1 MKIYL
6 MPSTAGRYGGG
17 LNGNLKNL
25 VAIIQN
31 RLDSSGFI
39 SSFDEF
45 WLTIFYPPLYVLPGV
60 AGIENDFK
68 KVFETLPSS
77 FVNRRYKKIDVN
89 LKAFEFS
96 EHIDMP
102 DQKKYKHQFEVDE
115 QYRNLS
121 EIELAHIL
129 IDKYLEAGSIVK
141 SKLKKDDFFDFDAF
155 KNILTLLKSQISSN
169 FLEVE
174 NIKFSIKLKADTLK
188 RAIDLRDERSKL
200 DKVKDKRIRD
210 FRVYDFDLGTKAL
223 YPYAYQYC
231 EIFLNILKKKNLL
244 CPVYHHLYIQICKTM
259 DVCLERSFTYNHW
272 YINGLSII
280 DYDNYLAQ
288 SEAEKQETVF
298 DLIVNGLRDI
308 AHIDKLDDEIIES
321 TIQEIKQKG
330 LDTELEHDVIEN
342 KKYRLKVSYFSRSM
356 EEESPIYFT
365 VLDKIS
371 NKSKKIQI
379 GKAENSQIYLWLQK
393 ITLSGSQIKVKS
405 SNSIAADVYLKNKVR
420 SMEFNIK
427 DILNG

>member
-17 LNGNLKNL
+17 LKGNLEYL

-31 RLDSSGFI
+31 RLDSSGFA
-39 SSFDEF
+39 SSFNEF
-45 WLTIFYPPLYVLPGV
+45 WLTFFYSPLYVLPGV
-60 AGIENDFK
+60 VGIENDFK

-77 FVNRRYKKIDVN
+77 FLNRRYKKIDVS

-96 EHIDMP
+96 EHLDKA
-102 DQKKYKHQFEVDE
+102 DQKKYEHQFEVDN
-115 QYRNLS
+115 QYKNLS
-121 EIELAHIL
+121 EIDLAHVL

-141 SKLKKDDFFDFDAF
+141 SKLKKDDLFDFETF
-155 KNILTLLKSQISSN
+155 KNVLLLLKSQISTN
-169 FLEVE
+169 FLESE
-174 NIKFSIKLKADTLK
+174 NIKLAAKSKADTLK
-188 RAIDLRDERSKL
+188 HAIDLREERSGSN
-200 DKVKDKRIRD
+200 KVKDKRIRD
-210 FRVYDFDLGTKAL
+210 FRVYDFDLGAKAL

-231 EIFLNILKKKNLL
+231 EIFLNILRSKNLL
-244 CPVYHHLYIQICKTM
+244 CPVYHHLYIQVCKTM
-259 DVCLERSFTYNHW
+259 DVCLERSFTLDHW
-272 YINGLSII
+272 YINGLSVI
-280 DYDNYLAQ
+280 DYDRYLQQ
-288 SEAEKQETVF
+288 SDAEKEQTVF
-298 DLIVNGLRDI
+298 DVIVNGLRDI
-308 AHIDKLDDEIIES
+308 AHIDKLDSEIIES

-330 LDTELEHDVIEN
+330 LDTELVYEVIEN
-342 KKYRLKVSYFSRSM
+342 KRYKLIVSYFSRSM

-365 VLDKIS
+365 VLDKTS
-371 NKSKKIQI
+371 GKSGKVQI

-405 SNSIAADVYLKNKVR
+405 SNSITADVYLKNKLR